1 MPLGTE
7 EIPLQA
13 KPHFGM
19 LFFVLLIWHLLLYSV
34 LWYPLVPVLI
44 EDANQV
50 PARQEYIWQC
60 ICSLKVLTLLFPLP
74 LILGNRKRRGRKL
87 YSKLFM
93 NQEAAVGC
101 RWFWFWTYFW
111 RKVKGNVYCTLRV
124 QEPCLFT
131 NGWFPLGRQQ
141 QVVVLICIIFSER

>member
-13 KPHFGM
+13 TPHFGM

-111 RKVKGNVYCTLRV
+111 RKVKGNVYWGFKNLACSLMAGFLWEDNSKLLFSFASFSLR
-124 QEPCLFT
+124 
-131 NGWFPLGRQQ
+131 G
-141 QVVVLICIIFSER
+141 S